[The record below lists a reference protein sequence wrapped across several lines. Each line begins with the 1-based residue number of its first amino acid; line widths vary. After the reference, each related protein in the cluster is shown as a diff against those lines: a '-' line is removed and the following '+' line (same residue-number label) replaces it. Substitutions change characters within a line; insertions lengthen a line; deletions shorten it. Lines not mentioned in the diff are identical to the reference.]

1 MRRRRGTTASPAG
14 FALLEA
20 VVALAVFAG
29 AAMALYSLFNTNL
42 VALFRAGDVTRQM
55 SAARHAVQH
64 LSSIDPR
71 DEGTGRIRFD
81 GLDVDWSARLLQPV
95 RQSQTAIGNR
105 GYFEV
110 GLYEV
115 EFALS
120 DRGRPLGVWRLRVP
134 GWEKVR
140 GPAP

>member
-1 MRRRRGTTASPAG
+1 M
-14 FALLEA
+14 
-20 VVALAVFAG
+20 VALAVFAG

-42 VALFRAGDVTRQM
+42 VALLRAGDVTRQM

-81 GLDVDWSARLLQPV
+81 GLDVDWSAKLLQPV

-120 DRGRPLGVWRLRVP
+120 DRGRPLGAWRLRVP